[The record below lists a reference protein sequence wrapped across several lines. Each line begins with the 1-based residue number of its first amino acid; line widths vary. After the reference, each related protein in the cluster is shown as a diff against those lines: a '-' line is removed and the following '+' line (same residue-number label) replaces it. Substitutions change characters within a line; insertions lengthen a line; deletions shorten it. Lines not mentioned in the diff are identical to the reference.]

1 MASKKDYFWVFYLR
15 KQNYKG
21 DKMIS
26 KINNS
31 PSFGM
36 AFRQEKV
43 RDALMPLSEK
53 TLQAYQ
59 AAATGIDKL
68 SEDKGVDVFL
78 KGVETAAET
87 LSEGSEPVLSAL
99 KLSVSGKGEEAV
111 SVASDITLGAMPKSP
126 RQVKKF
132 FDGMKSDIAKVG
144 ILDEI
149 RNSFGI

>member
-78 KGVETAAET
+78 KGVETAADA
-87 LSEGSEPVLSAL
+87 SSAAEPVLSAL

>member
-1 MASKKDYFWVFYLR
+1 M
-15 KQNYKG
+15 N
-21 DKMIS
+21 
-26 KINNS
+26 
-31 PSFGM
+31 
-36 AFRQEKV
+36 
-43 RDALMPLSEK
+43 
-53 TLQAYQ
+53 
-59 AAATGIDKL
+59 
-68 SEDKGVDVFL
+68 FL
-78 KGVETAAET
+78 FHPKGVETAADA
-87 LSEGSEPVLSAL
+87 SSAAEPVLSAL